1 MAVGPTGRPLDAPG
15 ATRAGAATDAPQ
27 AASATDAAPVG
38 SAIGAPAASAVD
50 AAQTSPALAASPG
63 ALFRLAGV
71 GYDYSAGV
79 EALAAVDLAVDRG
92 ERLAILG
99 ANGSGK
105 STLLKLLAGLVEPT
119 RGTVEAFGARIDGGA
134 LRDEATAQGFRRRVG
149 MVFQSADAQ
158 LFNPTVRD
166 EVAFGPLHLDLPH
179 DEIVA
184 RVDDTLAM
192 LGLGALADRAPY
204 NLSGGEKKKVA
215 LASVLS
221 INPEVLMLDEPTNG
235 LDPRTQEWL
244 IELLEQLHHAGKTI
258 VVATHQL
265 DLLER
270 LVDRAVVLGEDHR
283 PAADGPLADVLADR
297 ELLLSVNLIHEH
309 AHHHGALL
317 HSHAHAHPPGRERH
331 GGDEAEHRHEHQAA
345 RHAEG
350 HREHAH
356 DTAAVHAHDT
366 AAVHDHDH
374 QADGAQGAPAEGGP
388 AAESRREAPP
398 VAPDGEQRPGG
409 APIARRAAPH
419 DAAAL
424 AALATELGYPSE
436 PTATAARLNGL
447 LSSAAD
453 VVFVVAGERGGLLG
467 FVHAAEKRLLVSA
480 PFVEL
485 EGLIVSAAARRR
497 GVAAAL
503 VAAVEAWSLERGV
516 GELRVRARVERDV
529 ADRFYRGRGFA
540 LEKQQRVFVK
550 RLEGAE
556 RV

>member
-1 MAVGPTGRPLDAPG
+1 
-15 ATRAGAATDAPQ
+15 
-27 AASATDAAPVG
+27 
-38 SAIGAPAASAVD
+38 
-50 AAQTSPALAASPG
+50 
-63 ALFRLAGV
+63 
-71 GYDYSAGV
+71 
-79 EALAAVDLAVDRG
+79 
-92 ERLAILG
+92 
-99 ANGSGK
+99 
-105 STLLKLLAGLVEPT
+105 LLKLLAGLVEPT

-179 DEIVA
+179 DEIA
-184 RVDDTLAM
+184 SRVDDTLAM
-192 LGLGALADRAPY
+192 LGLGALAERPPY

-283 PAADGPLADVLADR
+283 LAADGPLADVLADR

-331 GGDEAEHRHEHQAA
+331 GGGEPEHRHAHQAA
-345 RHAEG
+345 RHPEG
-350 HREHAH
+350 RVEHGH
-356 DTAAVHAHDT
+356 DTAVEHGHDD
-366 AAVHDHDH
+366 AAQHGHDHGG
-374 QADGAQGAPAEGGP
+374 DGAAGAPRSDGA
-388 AAESRREAPP
+388 
-398 VAPDGEQRPGG
+398 VA
-409 APIARRAAPH
+409 ARRAGPH
-419 DAAAL
+419 DASAL

-436 PTATAARLNGL
+436 PAGMAVRLSGL
-447 LSSAAD
+447 LTSAAD
-453 VVFVVAGERGGLLG
+453 AVFVVADAGGELLG
-467 FVHAAEKRLLVSA
+467 FVHAAEKRLLVSE

-497 GVAAAL
+497 GVAALL
-503 VAAVEAWSLERGV
+503 VAAVEHWSLERGV

-529 ADRFYRGRGFA
+529 ADRFYRGRGFD

-550 RLEGAE
+550 RLEGAG